1 MSRLIW
7 IYTVCKSLLLPPVAV
22 KELKGLLEVVLTDI
36 HHSERIA
43 SLIKAL
49 IVLVGR
55 LSLSVGWENGLE
67 RGLKTVS
74 FNP

>member
-1 MSRLIW
+1 MQKPIVTERV
-7 IYTVCKSLLLPPVAV
+7 T
-22 KELKGLLEVVLTDI
+22 KELKSLLEVVLTDI
-36 HHSERIA
+36 RHSERIA

-49 IVLVGR
+49 IALVGR

-67 RGLKTVS
+67 RVLKTVS